1 MKQIFYIMLI
11 LILVVGIIS
20 GYIYNNQLQEL
31 QDTLI
36 QRNIEI
42 ENLNNEIT
50 NTQPSEKSKEPI
62 VIKMSSDVAS
72 SLSAE
77 CMNLNYLENEAIY
90 IFDSL
95 VEEINIDPI
104 NNIKTINLKIL
115 NWLKGD
121 KNTNNFQ
128 IITGIAENGESAKI
142 EQDKYYRIFLQK
154 VPNSDKLIFVCAFK
168 GVRELGLI

>member
-1 MKQIFYIMLI
+1 MKQIVYIVI
-11 LILVVGIIS
+11 LIIVII
-20 GYIYNNQLQEL
+20 GVYIYNTNQIQEL
-31 QDTLI
+31 QDTLT
-36 QRNIEI
+36 QKNSEI

-50 NTQPSEKSKEPI
+50 NTQPTEKSKEPI
-62 VIKMSSDVAS
+62 VIEMSSDAVS

-77 CMNLNYLENEAIY
+77 CMNTNYIENEAIY